1 MVGTL
6 LIFYGDRKSFKV
18 SKVFQ
23 KKCDIIVTD
32 SVVSESDL
40 WFRDNIHILML
51 FDRSDDS
58 NRVVDHKNT
67 RKDQYELVCH
77 RFSHST
83 KSFQSNLVSALPS
96 LLNKKAYFLK
106 RVTLVPN

>member
-32 SVVSESDL
+32 SVVSESHL
-40 WFRDNIHILML
+40 WFRAIIHILVL

-58 NRVVDHKNT
+58 NGVVDHKNI
-67 RKDQYELVCH
+67 REDQ
-77 RFSHST
+77 
-83 KSFQSNLVSALPS
+83 
-96 LLNKKAYFLK
+96 
-106 RVTLVPN
+106 